1 MSNKSYGVL
10 LVGGYRSHQE
20 NYAFQFLSDP
30 RCRLVASADDAN
42 APAERIELNQRLAK
56 QLDLPYQDLE
66 TALQRTDVDLV
77 SLCPEAERRAE
88 IAVKCA
94 KAGKHL
100 YLDKPLAPNPRH
112 ARQIVEVVQETGVKN
127 QMFSNVYCGWA
138 QQAKQTLNSR
148 QIGDLRAIHCDITF
162 AKGHPGSAPKGKRN
176 EPGERPRYTFVEA
189 KPELFDIG
197 VYAVSIINWLTQKRV
212 KSLVATTSNYFFKE
226 HAACDVEDF
235 GTIVMKLEDETT
247 ASVSCGRF
255 GWTSH
260 PLSGIQKLRLVGT
273 ERSICFDAHQPRLE
287 IYTAEP
293 AFQPPVPHPL
303 DPMGMWGGTTV
314 DAIPKKTWKTV
325 GGPDWIKRE
334 FQAFVD
340 AIENDT
346 PTEMT
351 AELAAHSVEIIMAA
365 YRSAATGRMVEL
377 D

>member
-42 APAERIELNQRLAK
+42 APVERVELNQRLAK

-100 YLDKPLAPNPRH
+100 YLDKPLAPNPRD
-112 ARQIVEVVQETGVKN
+112 ARKIVNVVQE
-127 QMFSNVYCGWA
+127 
-138 QQAKQTLNSR
+138 
-148 QIGDLRAIHCDITF
+148 
-162 AKGHPGSAPKGKRN
+162 
-176 EPGERPRYTFVEA
+176 TFVEA

-226 HAACDVEDF
+226 HVACGVEDF

-303 DPMGMWGGTTV
+303 DPMGMWGSTTV

-325 GGPDWIKRE
+325 GGTDWIKRE

-351 AELAAHSVEIIMAA
+351 AELAAHSVEII
-365 YRSAATGRMVEL
+365 SAATGRMVEL